1 MEDYFMRKTTFITM
15 VMILGMSS
23 VISSCDNFKN
33 SSNNKE
39 NVSNLYKWE
48 LPDGVKWKTF
58 GVIRQQVQYEGE
70 TWKGIPHGLGYT
82 YKIEKVNYW
91 YYGEWKN
98 GIKHGHGKTKYSN
111 MIDEGE
117 YKDGKIW
124 NGTQKD
130 QWDEKITGTYEK
142 GVLKKVE

>member
-1 MEDYFMRKTTFITM
+1 MRKFTFITLM
-15 VMILGMSS
+15 MILGISS

-39 NVSNLYKWE
+39 NFSNLYKWV
-48 LPDGVKWKTF
+48 LSDGVKWKTF
-58 GVIRQQVQYEGE
+58 GVIGEQVQYEGE

-82 YKIEKVNYW
+82 YWVLKGKYR

-98 GIKHGHGKTKYSN
+98 GIKHGDGKFQYSKRF
-111 MIDEGE
+111 IEGE
-117 YKDGKIW
+117 WKDGDIW

-130 QWDEKITGTYEK
+130 QWDSEITGTYEK
-142 GVLKKVE
+142 GVFKKVE

>member
-1 MEDYFMRKTTFITM
+1 MRKFTFITLM
-15 VMILGMSS
+15 MILGISS

-39 NVSNLYKWE
+39 NFSNLYKWE
-48 LPDGVKWKTF
+48 LSDGVKWKTF
-58 GVIRQQVQYEGE
+58 GVIGKQVQYEGE

-82 YKIEKVNYW
+82 YVMEKMNSL

-98 GIKHGHGKTKYSN
+98 GKEHGEGRGSS
-111 MIDEGE
+111 IDWKGRFKGE
-117 YKDGKIW
+117 WKDGKRW

-130 QWDEKITGTYEK
+130 QRGGNITGTYES
-142 GVLKKVE
+142 GVFKKVE